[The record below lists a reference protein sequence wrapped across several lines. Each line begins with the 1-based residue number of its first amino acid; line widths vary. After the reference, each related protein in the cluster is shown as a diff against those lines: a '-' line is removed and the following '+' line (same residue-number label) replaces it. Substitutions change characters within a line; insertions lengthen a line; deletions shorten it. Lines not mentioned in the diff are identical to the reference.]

1 MHGAH
6 DGEDDEGGEEV
17 VGLVVE
23 QVLRDAVQPPLLVVQ
38 VRDLDVNNSVKLS
51 KGRCTNDVCSGRGEG
66 VGQFLTKGREVA

>member
-1 MHGAH
+1 MSYHDEDADRHLLRVHGAD

-38 VRDLDVNNSVKLS
+38 VRNLHVHVLFS
-51 KGRCTNDVCSGRGEG
+51 E
-66 VGQFLTKGREVA
+66 VGL

>member
-1 MHGAH
+1 MHGAD

-38 VRDLDVNNSVKLS
+38 VRDLYVI
-51 KGRCTNDVCSGRGEG
+51 G
-66 VGQFLTKGREVA
+66 VEEIFHRYIDIHIELAFCLPETGLCR

>member
-1 MHGAH
+1 MHGAD

-38 VRDLDVNNSVKLS
+38 VRDLYVI
-51 KGRCTNDVCSGRGEG
+51 
-66 VGQFLTKGREVA
+66 EVEL